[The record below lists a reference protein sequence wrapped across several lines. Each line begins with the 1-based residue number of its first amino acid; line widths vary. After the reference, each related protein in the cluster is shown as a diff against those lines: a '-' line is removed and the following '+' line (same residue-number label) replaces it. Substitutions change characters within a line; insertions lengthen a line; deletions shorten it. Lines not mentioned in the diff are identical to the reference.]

1 MDLALFDFD
10 GTISHTD
17 TFTPFLYFA
26 VPRWRIAAGG
36 VALGPLIAGYK
47 LGFVPTPALRAWL
60 VAAGFRGRRAAD
72 VRRLGER
79 YAGDVIPGVLRNE
92 AIAKINWHKQ
102 RGDTVVVVS
111 ASLDVY
117 LSPWCRAL
125 GLDLICS
132 ELGEREGVLSGRYR
146 HGDCTGAEKARRVV
160 ERYDLSRYSVV
171 HAYGDTSEDRAL
183 LELAHRKYY
192 RWREV

>member
-10 GTISHTD
+10 GTISHAD

-26 VPRWRIAAGG
+26 LPRWRIA
-36 VALGPLIAGYK
+36 VASVVLSPLIAGYK
-47 LGFVPTPALRAWL
+47 LGLVSTPTLRAWL
-60 VAAGFRGRRAAD
+60 VVAGFRGLRAAD
-72 VRRLGER
+72 VQRLGEQ
-79 YAGDVIPGVLRNE
+79 YANEVIPAVLRTE
-92 AIAKINWHKQ
+92 AVAKINWHKQ

-117 LSPWCRAL
+117 LSAWCQAL

-132 ELGEREGVLSGRYR
+132 ELAERDGVLTGRYR
-146 HGDCTGAEKARRVV
+146 RGDCTGAAKARRVV

-183 LELAHRKYY
+183 LELGHRKYY
-192 RWREV
+192 RWQEI